1 MADNFNTLMLNPMDS
16 VAIALERIPEGNMVT
31 VTCESVTYSVQVKSE
46 IEFGHKFAVKNVDRG
61 QNILKYGEVIG
72 KASASIEAGEHV
84 HVHNLEGTRGR
95 GDIIDAV

>member
-1 MADNFNTLMLNPMDS
+1 MAVTFNTLMLNPMDS
-16 VAIALERIPEGNMVT
+16 VAIALERIPAGESIT
-31 VTCESVTYSVQVKSE
+31 VRCESVTYSVQMKSV
-46 IEFGHKFAVKNVDRG
+46 IEFGHKFALKNIDRG
-61 QNILKYGEVIG
+61 QNILKYGEIIG